1 MSDMRTFWQNQKMGE
16 HTLSLYEL
24 RRRAN
29 EFQQAMRRKRLWVS
43 SGATIAGASVV
54 GLWRS
59 NIPLHKLG
67 ALLLVP
73 PLAYSLYRSYR
84 NRRSRNVPATSF
96 ITCLEFHRME
106 LQREISYIRNAWR
119 ELLLYVPALVAIVF
133 GYAAAANAG
142 QIPTW
147 AIFIVAIFCLILW
160 SVHKSALAEAE
171 DLLRQQLDSLAK
183 EKKGE

>member
-84 NRRSRNVPATSF
+84 NRHPGTCPPRVSSLALSF
-96 ITCLEFHRME
+96 IEWSCNEKLAISGMLGVSCCCTCLHW
-106 LQREISYIRNAWR
+106 WR
-119 ELLLYVPALVAIVF
+119 
-133 GYAAAANAG
+133 
-142 QIPTW
+142 
-147 AIFIVAIFCLILW
+147 
-160 SVHKSALAEAE
+160 S
-171 DLLRQQLDSLAK
+171 
-183 EKKGE
+183 